1 MGLSPS
7 QNHFN
12 HILVVRY
19 SISFRSFWYLINL
32 VVWTLLFASLGIIGS
47 LFEWRGK
54 FLSWVARTWSKVLL
68 SIAGIKYNTIGLERL
83 DIDNDYFFA
92 ANHESALDIPLVFAG
107 LPFHLV
113 AISKI
118 ELKWI
123 PIFGWAMVA
132 GGHFFVDRR
141 NHARALKS
149 LEKAKLSM
157 AKNPRSVII
166 YPEGT
171 RSLDWKVKPFK
182 KGGLVMAMQM
192 GVPVVPIALCGTGN
206 VLKKKGLTLNRQT
219 IELRI
224 GNPIETQNLGS
235 GNRNQFVED
244 VRQEVIALKAKW
256 ENAT

>member
-1 MGLSPS
+1 MGLLPS
-7 QNHFN
+7 LSHFN
-12 HILVVRY
+12 HILVMRC
-19 SISFRSFWYLINL
+19 SISFHSFWYLINL

-54 FLSWVARTWSKVLL
+54 FLGWVARTWSKTLL
-68 SIAGIKYNTIGLERL
+68 AIGGIKYSIIGLERL
-83 DIDNDYFFA
+83 DLNSHYVFV

-107 LPFHLV
+107 LPFHVV

-123 PIFGWAMVA
+123 PIFGWAMMA

-141 NHARALKS
+141 NFTRALKS

-171 RSLDWKVKPFK
+171 RSLDGKVKPFK

-206 VLKKKGLTLNRQT
+206 VLKKKGFALNRQA

-224 GNPIETQNLGS
+224 GNPIETQNLS
-235 GNRNQFVED
+235 TDNRNQFVED
-244 VRQEVIALKAKW
+244 VRQEVIALKARW

>member
-1 MGLSPS
+1 MGLLPS
-7 QNHFN
+7 LSHFN
-12 HILVVRY
+12 HILVMRC
-19 SISFRSFWYLINL
+19 SIRFHSFWYLINL

-47 LFEWRGK
+47 LFEWRGR
-54 FLSWVARTWSKVLL
+54 FLGWVAQTWSKTLL
-68 SIAGIKYNTIGLERL
+68 AIGGIKYSIIGLERL
-83 DIDNDYFFA
+83 DLNSHYVFV

-123 PIFGWAMVA
+123 PIFGWAMMA

-141 NHARALKS
+141 NFTRALKS

-171 RSLDWKVKPFK
+171 RSLDGKVKPFK

-206 VLKKKGLTLNRQT
+206 VLKKKGLALNRQA

-224 GNPIETQNLGS
+224 GNPIETQNLS
-235 GNRNQFVED
+235 TDNRNQFVED
-244 VRQEVIALKAKW
+244 VRQEVIALKARW

>member
-1 MGLSPS
+1 
-7 QNHFN
+7 
-12 HILVVRY
+12 
-19 SISFRSFWYLINL
+19 
-32 VVWTLLFASLGIIGS
+32 
-47 LFEWRGK
+47 
-54 FLSWVARTWSKVLL
+54 
-68 SIAGIKYNTIGLERL
+68 
-83 DIDNDYFFA
+83 
-92 ANHESALDIPLVFAG
+92 LVFAG
-107 LPFHLV
+107 LPFHVV

-123 PIFGWAMVA
+123 PIFGWAMMA

-141 NHARALKS
+141 NYTRALKS

-171 RSLDWKVKPFK
+171 RSLDGKVKPFK

-192 GVPVVPIALCGTGN
+192 GIPVVPIALCGTGN
-206 VLKKKGLTLNRQT
+206 VLKKKGFTLNRQA

-224 GNPIETQNLGS
+224 GNPIETQNLDTD
-235 GNRNQFVED
+235 NRNQFVED
-244 VRQEVIALKAKW
+244 VRQEVIALKAKR

>member
-1 MGLSPS
+1 MGLLPS
-7 QNHFN
+7 LSHFN
-12 HILVVRY
+12 HILVMRC
-19 SISFRSFWYLINL
+19 SISFHSFWYLINF

-54 FLSWVARTWSKVLL
+54 FLSWVARTWSKILL
-68 SIAGIKYNTIGLERL
+68 TIGGIKYSIIGLERL
-83 DIDNDYFFA
+83 DLNSHYVFA

-107 LPFHLV
+107 LPFHVV

-123 PIFGWAMVA
+123 PIFGWAMMA

-141 NHARALKS
+141 NYTRALKS

-171 RSLDWKVKPFK
+171 RSLDGKVKPFK

-192 GVPVVPIALCGTGN
+192 GIPVVPIALCGTGN
-206 VLKKKGLTLNRQT
+206 VLKKKGFTLNRQA

-224 GNPIETQNLGS
+224 GNPIETQNLDTD
-235 GNRNQFVED
+235 NRNQFVED
-244 VRQEVIALKAKW
+244 VRQEVIALKAKR

>member
-1 MGLSPS
+1 M
-7 QNHFN
+7 
-12 HILVVRY
+12 RC
-19 SISFRSFWYLINL
+19 SISFHSFWYLINL

-47 LFEWRGK
+47 LFEWRGR
-54 FLSWVARTWSKVLL
+54 FLGWVAQTWSKTLL
-68 SIAGIKYNTIGLERL
+68 AIGGIKYSIIGLERL
-83 DIDNDYFFA
+83 DLNSNYVFA

-107 LPFHLV
+107 LPFHVV

-123 PIFGWAMVA
+123 PIFGWAMMA

-141 NHARALKS
+141 NYTRALKS

-171 RSLDWKVKPFK
+171 RSLDGKVKPFK

-192 GVPVVPIALCGTGN
+192 GIPVVPIALCGTGN
-206 VLKKKGLTLNRQT
+206 VLKKKGFTLNRQA

-224 GNPIETQNLGS
+224 GNPIKTQNLDTD
-235 GNRNQFVED
+235 NRNQFVED

>member
-1 MGLSPS
+1 MGLLPILS
-7 QNHFN
+7 HIN
-12 HILVVRY
+12 HILVMRC
-19 SISFRSFWYLINL
+19 SISFYSFWYLINF

-54 FLSWVARTWSKVLL
+54 FLSWVARTWSKILL
-68 SIAGIKYNTIGLERL
+68 TIGGIKYSIIGLERL
-83 DIDNDYFFA
+83 DLNSNYVFA

-107 LPFHLV
+107 LPFHVV

-123 PIFGWAMVA
+123 PIFGWAMMA

-141 NHARALKS
+141 NYTRALKS

-171 RSLDWKVKPFK
+171 RSLDGKVKPFK

-192 GVPVVPIALCGTGN
+192 GIPVVPIALCGTGN
-206 VLKKKGLTLNRQT
+206 VLKKKGFTLNRQA

-224 GNPIETQNLGS
+224 GNPIETQNLDTD
-235 GNRNQFVED
+235 NRNQFVED
-244 VRQEVIALKAKW
+244 VRQEVIALKAKR